1 MHDLYPLDY
10 LFVEQPKTA
19 TSSISKLFDNIN
31 SLPLSKNELYVESGN
46 IVITAT
52 HVSAQDLLR
61 YFSKK
66 SRSPLIVSSVRSPY
80 DLVVSKY
87 FYYSSGRIAKKVA
100 NPHKKV
106 SFMIRIRVAFA
117 QKLPFAVWLL
127 FYPFKSQFYFVRSG
141 NPFSIIYLTI
151 SYIFSSKVFARKA
164 IVAEHLINFDE
175 LPDGLFSV
183 LRKIGLDVSGS
194 RLPSVN
200 QSGSIVDSLSSLD
213 RCILRA
219 YCNIFLLHDVML
231 HRLVMRKYF

>member
-87 FYYSSGRIAKKVA
+87 FYYSSGRIA
-100 NPHKKV
+100 N
-106 SFMIRIRVAFA
+106 
-117 QKLPFAVWLL
+117 
-127 FYPFKSQFYFVRSG
+127 
-141 NPFSIIYLTI
+141 
-151 SYIFSSKVFARKA
+151 
-164 IVAEHLINFDE
+164 
-175 LPDGLFSV
+175 
-183 LRKIGLDVSGS
+183 
-194 RLPSVN
+194 
-200 QSGSIVDSLSSLD
+200 
-213 RCILRA
+213 
-219 YCNIFLLHDVML
+219 
-231 HRLVMRKYF
+231 